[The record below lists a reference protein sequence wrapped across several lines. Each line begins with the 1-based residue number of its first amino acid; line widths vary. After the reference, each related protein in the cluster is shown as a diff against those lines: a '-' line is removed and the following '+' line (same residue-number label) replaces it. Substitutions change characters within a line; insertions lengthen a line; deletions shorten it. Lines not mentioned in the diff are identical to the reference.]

1 MTENFTLPK
10 GPDTFEEAIESI
22 NQLRTRLL
30 CNELSDKVGMRSEQH
45 YLLAL
50 AAMDAAQRH
59 MELSAI
65 EFASEVGGLQ
75 GYGR

>member
-1 MTENFTLPK
+1 MTENFTLPE
-10 GPDTFEEAIESI
+10 GPDIFEEAIKLI
-22 NQLRTRLL
+22 NKLRTRLL

-65 EFASEVGGLQ
+65 EFASEVGRLQ
-75 GYGR
+75 GYGH